1 MTILVEARWQ
11 NKERRAFGVLGSSLR
26 VLMASLLAVSFA
38 VCIALPA
45 QAATKVKTTLSDRGG
60 YGRIVLHWPSAVPVH
75 SESVS
80 AGVLV
85 VKFDTPFSVD
95 LDEFLRQMPQ
105 VVALARQD
113 ADGKSLRLGLKND
126 YWLNVREVENSL
138 YVDLLPSTWSGEPPA
153 LPEAVVAR
161 LKAVEEAKAKAVAEE
176 KRARDLGI
184 VEPNAPVP
192 DLSVRVARQNGMTRL
207 VFDWNQP
214 VLYSLAQQD
223 GLATITFDRSAK
235 VSLAQIRVNPP
246 PFLKTITATEREG
259 RLSVFLKIDSGVVV
273 SDFREDLGVV
283 LDLKPQIANVQSAE
297 PSVAQV
303 TDEHEALP
311 EANAHAEGAN
321 TDHHEEAV
329 AEETHVEPEAH
340 APKAILPKVAT
351 SENDPVEEKADPVTA
366 EADHV
371 KSDEPVTPEIAHHEP
386 PASEAETASPREA
399 SVPQSILPKSVEVV
413 HSPAPDVGPP
423 ADGEAH
429 AAADAPSS
437 VLMVSGHATD
447 NRSEITFPWT
457 EPTGAAVFL
466 RSDMLWV
473 VFDREAAIDAS
484 SLEHLNLKGFGRPIT
499 VNHPGAT
506 VLAFPLTQ
514 AELFV
519 GVIEQGTTWRVS
531 LAHSLASTGRTID
544 LQRNWSA
551 TGEGY
556 VSAELVGARKILK
569 IEDPLVRD
577 TVLVATAR
585 GNTQAL
591 QVARSF
597 IEFKALKSA
606 QGLAIVRIAD
616 DLNVAAAPDAV
627 IISRHNGLVL
637 SADSD
642 NGPRASDGM
651 VIGMSPAAMDFE
663 AWRGN
668 GRYLSQ
674 NQMLKTRAAMAAPTD
689 EAAARL
695 DYARFLMGYGLAS
708 EAMTQLK
715 LALKADFKLEGDT
728 AFRAMRG
735 VANVMAHRD
744 AMAVDDLSISALE
757 LDPYAAGWRGLA
769 RVELGQMD
777 RAAKDFDFA
786 GGLIDEMD
794 IESSERM
801 HLSAAEA
808 ALAMNDLSSAHI
820 HLGALPGKLY
830 SDDFQARS
838 YVLRAR
844 LLEGLKKPQEAL
856 NFYDRAIEVGG
867 REQLVRARLGKA
879 LALSEAGKLSDG
891 DMILEL
897 NRLRTMWRG
906 DDLERTILT
915 LLAKKELARGKIVD
929 ALGAM
934 RAATRY
940 FPHSDETQA
949 LGAKMPEIFAD
960 YFIGAGAKEL
970 TGVQALAFYYE
981 FQDLTPIGQKGD
993 ELIRNLAE
1001 RLVSIDL
1008 LEQAAVLLRYQ
1019 VEQRLY
1025 GSVAKAQVAARLAS
1039 VYLLDDKPKEAL
1051 QIIRSTMQNQLPP
1064 DLRHKRQLLEARALA
1079 SLKQYELAL
1088 DLLSEIDTDQAE
1100 ELRAEVYWESQSWD
1114 AAGQTNEAMAQAA
1127 LKDIS
1132 PEIALSDDVRFK
1144 IMRSAIAYSMGGN
1157 SSGLAR
1163 LRSQFGDRMTSS
1175 VDASAFA
1182 VVSDPIEVSGVAF
1195 RQLASRV
1202 ASVNMIEKFVSS
1214 LKDDTPLEASKPDKS
1229 AGLEADDQVALN

>member
-1 MTILVEARWQ
+1 MVEARWQ
-11 NKERRAFGVLGSSLR
+11 NKKRRAFGVFGSSLR
-26 VLMASLLAVSFA
+26 MLLASLLAVSFA
-38 VCIALPA
+38 VCAALPA
-45 QAATKVKTTLSDRGG
+45 QAATKVTTTLSDRDG
-60 YGRIVLHWPSAVPVH
+60 YGRIVLNWPSAVPKH
-75 SESVS
+75 NLSVS

-95 LDEFLRQMPQ
+95 VDEFLRQMPQ

-153 LPEAVVAR
+153 LPAAVIAR
-161 LKAVEEAKAKAVAEE
+161 VNAIAEAKAKAAAAEQ
-176 KRARDLGI
+176 RARDLGI
-184 VEPNAPVP
+184 VEPESPSP
-192 DLSVRVARQNGMTRL
+192 DLSVRVARHDGMTRL

-283 LDLKPQIANVQSAE
+283 LDLKPHIANVQSVE
-297 PSVAQV
+297 PSVAKV
-303 TDEHEALP
+303 ADEQSTSPEINTHPEEAT
-311 EANAHAEGAN
+311 ADRN
-321 TDHHEEAV
+321 EEAV
-329 AEETHVEPEAH
+329 VDETHVTPRAH
-340 APKAILPKVAT
+340 APKAISPKVAT
-351 SENDPVEEKADPVTA
+351 SENHPVEEKVDQVVA
-366 EADHV
+366 EVDHV
-371 KSDEPVTPEIAHHEP
+371 KPDEAVTPEIAHHEP
-386 PASEAETASPREA
+386 PTPEAEAASPNEA
-399 SVPQSILPKSVEVV
+399 SAPQSILPKSAEVV
-413 HSPAPDVGPP
+413 RSTESDVGPP
-423 ADGEAH
+423 VDEEMH
-429 AAADAPSS
+429 TTVDALPGM
-437 VLMVSGHATD
+437 LMVSGHATD

-466 RSDMLWV
+466 RSDMLWI
-473 VFDREAAIDAS
+473 VFDREAQIDAS
-484 SLEHLNLKGFGRPIT
+484 SLQHLNLKGFGPPIT
-499 VNHPGAT
+499 VNHAGAT
-506 VLAFPLTQ
+506 ILAFPLTQ

-519 GVIEQGTTWRVS
+519 GVVEQGTTWRVS
-531 LAHSLASTGRTID
+531 LAHSLASTGRSIE

-569 IEDPLVRD
+569 IEDPLVGD
-577 TVLVATAR
+577 TLLVATAR
-585 GNTQAL
+585 GNTQSL
-591 QVARSF
+591 QAARSF

-616 DLNVAAAPDAV
+616 NLNVAAAPDAV

-637 SADSD
+637 SADND
-642 NGPRASDGM
+642 NGSRASDSM
-651 VIGMSPAAMDFE
+651 VMGVSPAAMDLA
-663 AWRGN
+663 AWRGK
-668 GRYLSQ
+668 GRYLPQ
-674 NQMLKTRAAMAAPTD
+674 QQMLMNRAAMAAPTD

-695 DYARFLMGYGLAS
+695 DYARFFMGNGLAQ
-708 EAMTQLK
+708 EALTQLG

-728 AFRAMRG
+728 TFRAMRG
-735 VANVMAHRD
+735 VANVMAHRNSE
-744 AMAVDDLSISALE
+744 AVDDLSISALE

-769 RVELGQMD
+769 RVELGELD

-786 GGLIDEMD
+786 GGLIEEMD
-794 IESSERM
+794 TESSQRM

-820 HLGALPGKLY
+820 HLGALPGILY
-830 SDDFQARS
+830 NDDFQARS

-856 NFYDRAIEVGG
+856 NFYDRAIEIGG

-879 LALSEAGKLSDG
+879 LALSEAGKLNDEE
-891 DMILEL
+891 MILEL

-906 DDLERTILT
+906 GDLERTILT
-915 LLAKKELARGKIVD
+915 VLAKKELASGKIVD

-940 FPHSDETQA
+940 FPHNDEAQA

-970 TGVQALAFYYE
+970 SAVQALAFYYE

-1051 QIIRSTMQNQLPP
+1051 KVIRSTMQNQLPP

-1088 DLLSEIDTDQAE
+1088 DLLSEIETDQAE

-1127 LKDIS
+1127 LKGIS
-1132 PEIALSDDVRFK
+1132 PDVALSDDVRFK

-1163 LRSQFGDRMTSS
+1163 LRSQFGDRMASS

-1214 LKDDTPLEASKPDKS
+1214 LKDDALAQAPKPAK
-1229 AGLEADDQVALN
+1229 AAELEADSNSAVN